1 MFINTIQG
9 YLFLNEIKEEDM
21 NNIDLVVTLTQHERD
36 SNNVTIAFT
45 MGMTAAQKGYDVELL
60 LLSDAVHLASKGYA
74 DKIDIGEPFKPIS
87 ELLPGFLE
95 AGGKLKV
102 CSACMIHNG
111 VSEENLVE
119 GAEIINADYVVDAI
133 MIAKKSLQLN

>member
-1 MFINTIQG
+1 MQ
-9 YLFLNEIKEEDM
+9 
-21 NNIDLVVTLTQHERD
+21 NIDLLVTLTQHERD

-45 MGMTAAQKGYDVELL
+45 MGLKAAQRGLDVELM

-74 DKIDIGEPFKPIS
+74 DKIDIGKPFEPIS
-87 ELLPGFLE
+87 KLLPAFLE

-111 VSEENLVE
+111 VEEASLVE
-119 GAEIINADYVVDAI
+119 GSDVIAADYVVDAV
-133 MIAKKSLQLN
+133 MAAKKSLQLN

>member
-1 MFINTIQG
+1 
-9 YLFLNEIKEEDM
+9 M
-21 NNIDLVVTLTQHERD
+21 NNIDLLVTLTQHERD

-45 MGMTAAQKGYDVELL
+45 MGLMAAKKGHDVELI

-74 DKIDIGEPFKPIS
+74 DKIDIGAPFEPIS
-87 ELLPGFLE
+87 KLLPAYIE

-111 VSEENLVE
+111 VTEESLVE
-119 GAEIINADYVVDAI
+119 TAEIIGAEYVVDAV
-133 MIAKKSLQLN
+133 MAAKKSLQLN

>member
-1 MFINTIQG
+1 
-9 YLFLNEIKEEDM
+9 M
-21 NNIDLVVTLTQHERD
+21 NNIDLLITLTQHERD

-45 MGMTAAQKGYDVELL
+45 MGLKAAQRGYDVELI

-74 DKIDIGEPFKPIS
+74 DKIDIGKPFEPINK
-87 ELLPGFLE
+87 LLPGFLE

-111 VSEENLVE
+111 VDKDNLVK
-119 GAEIINADYVVDAI
+119 GSEIIDADYVVDAV
-133 MIAKKSLQLN
+133 MESKKSLQLN

>member
-1 MFINTIQG
+1 
-9 YLFLNEIKEEDM
+9 M
-21 NNIDLVVTLTQHERD
+21 NNIDLLVTLTQHERD

-45 MGMTAAQKGYDVELL
+45 MGLNAAEKGFDVELI

-74 DKIDIGEPFKPIS
+74 DKIDIGAPFKPIS
-87 ELLPGFLE
+87 KLLPAFLE

-111 VSEENLVE
+111 VEESSLVE
-119 GAEIINADYVVDAI
+119 KAEVIGADYVVDAI
-133 MIAKKSLQLN
+133 MAAKKSLQLN

>member
-1 MFINTIQG
+1 M
-9 YLFLNEIKEEDM
+9 E
-21 NNIDLVVTLTQHERD
+21 NIDLLVTLTQHERD

-45 MGMTAAQKGYDVELL
+45 MGLKAAQKGLDVQLV

-74 DKIDIGEPFKPIS
+74 DKIDIGKPFEPIS
-87 ELLPGFLE
+87 KLLPAFLE

-111 VSEENLVE
+111 VEESSLVE
-119 GAEIINADYVVDAI
+119 GSDIIDADDVVTIVMA
-133 MIAKKSLQLN
+133 AKKSLQLN